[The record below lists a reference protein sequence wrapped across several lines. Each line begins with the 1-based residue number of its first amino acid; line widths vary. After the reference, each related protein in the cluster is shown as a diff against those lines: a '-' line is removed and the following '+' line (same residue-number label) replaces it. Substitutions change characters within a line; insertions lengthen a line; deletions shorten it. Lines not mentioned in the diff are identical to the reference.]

1 MVMKEENQ
9 EDNIT
14 WFSYKNKI
22 RVIRSM
28 KGSQNEGKPTDIA
41 NQHIYYATIV
51 SVQQTND
58 NTITTV
64 KRTCYMPKVKRQK
77 RGQNVPKPLVSF
89 YPTRDDRRLT
99 IN

>member
-1 MVMKEENQ
+1 MKEENQ

-14 WFSYKNKI
+14 RFAYKNKI
-22 RVIRSM
+22 RVIRKI
-28 KGSQNEGKPTDIA
+28 KGSQMMV
-41 NQHIYYATIV
+41 NQQIYYATIV

-64 KRTCYMPKVKRQK
+64 KRTCYMPKVKREK
-77 RGQNVPKPLVSF
+77 RGQNVPKPFVSF
-89 YPTRDDRRLT
+89 YPTRDVRRLT